1 MTDMRTEFGVVH
13 YGGACKDNYPNIE
26 LYHRKDDTVK
36 FQRPAMHAFKAA
48 EEKVGRLIPLTGSWR
63 SCAYQAQLHAS
74 DPSRFADPATSLHC
88 RGLAMDVSTATSLL
102 FGRKI
107 HRALTNIGWK
117 QARDDEPWHYSWGPC
132 A

>member
-1 MTDMRTEFGVVH
+1 MTDMKTNYGVVH
-13 YGGACKDNYPNIE
+13 YGGACRDDYPNIE

-36 FQRPAMHAFKAA
+36 FQRPAMKAFKAA

-74 DPSRFADPATSLHC
+74 DPSRFADPATSL
-88 RGLAMDVSTATSLL
+88 L